1 MTDKKKILA
10 KLFFSTLYL
19 SAFTF
24 GGGYVIVTL
33 MKQKFVDELH
43 WIQEDEMLDLIAIA
57 QSAPGAIAVN
67 GAIVVGFK
75 LAGVLGSLR
84 PAVVAMIASAGV
96 LILRN
101 AFWSG
106 AIRLSGTNWNM
117 VALFAAAFLLLRRTK
132 LSPIL
137 VMLLAGAANLVI
149 SLITP

>member
-1 MTDKKKILA
+1 M
-10 KLFFSTLYL
+10 
-19 SAFTF
+19 
-24 GGGYVIVTL
+24 
-33 MKQKFVDELH
+33 
-43 WIQEDEMLDLIAIA
+43 
-57 QSAPGAIAVN
+57 
-67 GAIVVGFK
+67 
-75 LAGVLGSLR
+75 
-84 PAVVAMIASAGV
+84 
-96 LILRN
+96 RN